1 MPHINFSMP
10 NAVLY
15 LRVSTEEQAKNLS
28 LSVQRKHCMDYCD
41 RQGWRVVETF
51 TGKGESAKTV
61 NRKELKKLLA
71 YCRDNPGKVQYI
83 VVYDVTR
90 FARNAKD
97 HLELREL
104 LKEYGVQLRST
115 TEILD
120 ETPTGEYIELLHA
133 GRAQLDNRQRIE
145 KTKEGMKAAW
155 DIGQWTHRAPLGYLN
170 ARGPDGRPTLIPDPE
185 RAVFM
190 RKAFELYATGTYTKR
205 QVLKRITEEGL
216 RTRKGKLLSTQSFG
230 KMLVNPIYSGILRV
244 TTTKI
249 VNGKRLSESWGDH
262 KRGNFDGLV
271 SDEIFTRVQAILAG
285 KKPSVTPHHRNNP
298 DYPLRRLVTC
308 GQCGRPLTGS
318 PSKGRSRT
326 YPYYHCYNRK
336 CYGVR
341 VPKPVLEDAFLQ
353 LLGRI
358 SPNAEYLEML
368 KGIVLDVW
376 RSTRTDA
383 MARPLRLNGG
393 CTGS

>member
-1 MPHINFSMP
+1 MQDINFPIP

-28 LSVQRKHCMDYCD
+28 LSVQRKHCMEYCD
-41 RQGWRVVETF
+41 RQGWRVLETF

-61 NRKELKKLLA
+61 NRKELKNLLA
-71 YCRDNPGKVQYI
+71 YCRNNPGKVQYV

-120 ETPTGEYIELLHA
+120 ETPAGEYIELLHA
-133 GRAQLDNRQRIE
+133 GRAQLDNRQRTE

-155 DIGQWTHRAPLGYLN
+155 AIGQWTHRAPLGYLN
-170 ARGPDGRPTLIPDPE
+170 AHGPDGRPTLIPDPE
-185 RAVFM
+185 RAAFV

-205 QVLKRITEEGL
+205 QVLKRITDQGL
-216 RTRKGKLLSTQSFG
+216 RTRNGRPLSPQSFG
-230 KMLVNPIYSGILRV
+230 SMLSNPIYSGILVV

-249 VNGKRLSESWGDH
+249 VNGKRVAESWGHH
-262 KRGNFDGLV
+262 KRGNFEALV
-271 SDEIFTRVQAILAG
+271 GDETFERVQSILAG
-285 KKPSVTPHHRNNP
+285 KKPAVTPYQRNNP
-298 DYPLRRLVTC
+298 DYPLRRLVKC
-308 GQCGRPLTGS
+308 GRCGRPLTGS
-318 PSKGRSRT
+318 PSKGRSRS
-326 YPYYHCYNRK
+326 YPYYHCCNRN

-341 VPKPVLEDAFLQ
+341 VPKTVLENAFLQ
-353 LLGRI
+353 HLERVR
-358 SPNAEYLEML
+358 PNTSYWDM
-368 KGIVLDVW
+368 
-376 RSTRTDA
+376 
-383 MARPLRLNGG
+383 
-393 CTGS
+393 